1 MNIDKRKLLG
11 PLFKPLSKAK
21 HSRASR
27 ILAATVS
34 LPSQLI
40 RKRHNRP
47 YFAVNIAS
55 AKGMGAVLTEALLMC
70 HYAEKNG
77 LIPHITSTNRLYIT
91 GLGEDFI
98 NLYLGLAG
106 QNQLTVLRPMH
117 FTTLWSFYHLK
128 FAQHMPLA
136 EANHLFW
143 TYFPPKPIITER
155 VDAVLAGVPNRKFD
169 LSIHY
174 RGTDKAREAPL
185 VSYEVFEQAILNFQA
200 GGTDLNFVFL
210 ATDDRKFE
218 TFIRQRFPN
227 TVFATYNLGTT
238 IDTSC
243 GRHFSNMSPVD
254 KGIEALVNMFLLS
267 AAPTCI
273 RGVSYMSAI
282 SKILNTDLRTVTLNR
297 THWGSSSFPEYE
309 IHAEEHPVS
318 LQSGDQQPRRE

>member
-11 PLFKPLSKAK
+11 PLFTPLSKFK

-27 ILAATVS
+27 ILTATLR

-40 RKRHNRP
+40 RKQHNHP

-77 LIPHITSTNRLYIT
+77 LIPRITSTNRLYAPRA
-91 GLGEDFI
+91 GEDFI
-98 NLYLGLAG
+98 NLYLGPMG
-106 QNQLTVLRPMH
+106 QDHVPRLRPMR

-136 EANHLFW
+136 EANYLFW
-143 TYFPPKPIITER
+143 TYFPPKPIITDR
-155 VDAVLAGVPNRKFD
+155 VDAVLADVPNRKFD

-174 RGTDKAREAPL
+174 RGTDKALEAPL
-185 VSYEVFEQAILNFQA
+185 VSYGVYEQAVLDFRS
-200 GGTDLNFVFL
+200 GGGNLNFVFL
-210 ATDDRKFE
+210 ATDDRGFE
-218 TFIRQRFPN
+218 TFIRQRFPS
-227 TVFATYNLGTT
+227 TIFTTYNLGATM
-238 IDTSC
+238 DTSR
-243 GRHFSNMSPVD
+243 GRHFSAMSPED
-254 KGIEALVNMFLLS
+254 KGIEALVNMFLLA

-282 SKILNTDLRTVTLNR
+282 SKILNINLRTVSLNR

-309 IHAEEHPVS
+309 ILAEEHSVS
-318 LQSGDQQPRRE
+318 RQ